1 MNTSS
6 SASKKV
12 FPITSQVYENVGK
25 AAKAKANDSKP
36 FFGGKKLSTGTRL
49 KLRTL
54 EMAENLV
61 LEILQGEPKNSS
73 GQQQQ
78 QPPLK
83 IVEKL
88 ELMEDFIDQLPP
100 YHWMQAKEWTK
111 RLLTLWRL
119 FGRSVYVQV
128 AQGGPLAAAAKEGGG
143 DNSRGGVAQKKNGPK
158 TEATS
163 SSSYADRRAA
173 ALHSSPVA
181 KLRKLHFLEETII
194 KILRCNNN
202 NSILLSSV
210 EEYLRK
216 SEEVVRQLP
225 LTLRPEEWT
234 KRVAQLR
241 AEYHAKDVAEKEK
254 RGELSP
260 LEQQLTSIR
269 VFLEGVFPGE
279 LLVFDLLPDI
289 TTVGR
294 IKQWVAELLTG
305 GGEDDETEETEK
317 EEEDIV
323 APKTP
328 KTTTTTTKK
337 HLLGYEGKE

>member
-61 LEILQGEPKNSS
+61 LEVLQGEPKNSS

-111 RLLTLWRL
+111 RLLSLWRL

-128 AQGGPLAAAAKEGGG
+128 AQGGPLAAAKEGGGG
-143 DNSRGGVAQKKNGPK
+143 DNSRSVPPGVAQKKNGPIMV
-158 TEATS
+158 EATTS

-202 NSILLSSV
+202 NSIQLSSV

-241 AEYHAKDVAEKEK
+241 AGKP
-254 RGELSP
+254 R
-260 LEQQLTSIR
+260 
-269 VFLEGVFPGE
+269 
-279 LLVFDLLPDI
+279 
-289 TTVGR
+289 
-294 IKQWVAELLTG
+294 
-305 GGEDDETEETEK
+305 ET
-317 EEEDIV
+317 
-323 APKTP
+323 
-328 KTTTTTTKK
+328 
-337 HLLGYEGKE
+337 

>member
-1 MNTSS
+1 MNTSSS

-12 FPITSQVYENVGK
+12 FPITSQVYENVGNK
-25 AAKAKANDSKP
+25 ATKAKANDSKP

-54 EMAENLV
+54 EMAENWV
-61 LEILQGEPKNSS
+61 MEILQGEPKNS

-119 FGRSVYVQV
+119 FGRSAYM
-128 AQGGPLAAAAKEGGG
+128 AQGGPLAAAAKGG

-158 TEATS
+158 TEAS

-173 ALHSSPVA
+173 ALGSSPVA

-241 AEYHAKDVAEKEK
+241 AGKLME
-254 RGELSP
+254 
-260 LEQQLTSIR
+260 
-269 VFLEGVFPGE
+269 
-279 LLVFDLLPDI
+279 
-289 TTVGR
+289 
-294 IKQWVAELLTG
+294 
-305 GGEDDETEETEK
+305 
-317 EEEDIV
+317 
-323 APKTP
+323 
-328 KTTTTTTKK
+328 
-337 HLLGYEGKE
+337 EGKT

>member
-25 AAKAKANDSKP
+25 AAKANDSKAS
-36 FFGGKKLSTGTRL
+36 GKKPSMSVATRL

-54 EMAENLV
+54 EMAENCV

-73 GQQQQ
+73 GQQ

-111 RLLTLWRL
+111 RLLSLWRL

-128 AQGGPLAAAAKEGGG
+128 AQGGPLAAAAAKEGGG

-158 TEATS
+158 MEATS

-202 NSILLSSV
+202 PNSILLSSV

-241 AEYHAKDVAEKEK
+241 AGKP
-254 RGELSP
+254 R
-260 LEQQLTSIR
+260 
-269 VFLEGVFPGE
+269 
-279 LLVFDLLPDI
+279 
-289 TTVGR
+289 
-294 IKQWVAELLTG
+294 
-305 GGEDDETEETEK
+305 ET
-317 EEEDIV
+317 
-323 APKTP
+323 
-328 KTTTTTTKK
+328 
-337 HLLGYEGKE
+337 

>member
-6 SASKKV
+6 SKKV
-12 FPITSQVYENVGK
+12 FPITSQVYENVGNK
-25 AAKAKANDSKP
+25 ASKANDSKAS
-36 FFGGKKLSTGTRL
+36 GKKLSMSVATRL

-61 LEILQGEPKNSS
+61 LEILQGEPKNSL

-119 FGRSVYVQV
+119 FGRSAYVQ
-128 AQGGPLAAAAKEGGG
+128 AQGGPLAAAAKEGGR
-143 DNSRGGVAQKKNGPK
+143 DNSRGGVAQKNGPK
-158 TEATS
+158 TEASS

-241 AEYHAKDVAEKEK
+241 AGKL
-254 RGELSP
+254 RG
-260 LEQQLTSIR
+260 T
-269 VFLEGVFPGE
+269 
-279 LLVFDLLPDI
+279 
-289 TTVGR
+289 
-294 IKQWVAELLTG
+294 
-305 GGEDDETEETEK
+305 
-317 EEEDIV
+317 
-323 APKTP
+323 
-328 KTTTTTTKK
+328 
-337 HLLGYEGKE
+337 